1 MSGAPI
7 PPLNAPPAGAV
18 STGVQPGVTS
28 AVILA
33 NRVIVF
39 GTTPPGGI
47 FVYNGTPALGNPP
60 VLAITTATTDP
71 YGNDIKPGDA
81 APAGAL
87 IALGPAPAGGTPSFI
102 ELVAGV
108 ALELA
113 LGTGDADEVLSSA
126 LLTLISGT
134 GAARTLVTRLA
145 SPSFLPTAGFSELQL
160 SSGSEDGVTSLPY
173 AVLGSVGIST
183 SAQLFAGLSGAT
195 GSMFEW
201 LDVSGT
207 WGFDRVMTDV
217 GTYDNNNA
225 GGATAITATYQIP
238 AGTAN
243 SGIIYAIEVPFR
255 IVMGGET
262 LQLGLSLNGATAFT
276 AWDTI
281 GGAIVASG
289 IGLNGRLTVFMEI
302 TGGGASGTANAWV
315 TGCVRQ
321 IGANVLFDN
330 SAALAGTVMV
340 NVPVN
345 TAVANTICVNSLWG
359 GSSAAQSVTAYG
371 SKFMRSG
378 T

>member
-1 MSGAPI
+1 VSGAPI
-7 PPLNAPPAGAV
+7 PPLNAPPAGQV

-28 AVILA
+28 AVLLA
-33 NRVIVF
+33 NKVIVF
-39 GTTPPGGI
+39 GANGGI

-60 VLAITTATTDP
+60 ILAITTATTDP

-81 APAGAL
+81 DAAGAL

-102 ELVAGV
+102 ELVAGAV
-108 ALELA
+108 LELA

-126 LLTLISGT
+126 LFTLISGS

-160 SSGSEDGVTSLPY
+160 ASGSQDGVTSLPY

-201 LDVSGT
+201 FDVSGT
-207 WGFDRVMTDV
+207 WGFDRNMTDV
-217 GTYDNNNA
+217 GTHENNNA
-225 GGATAITATYQIP
+225 GGATAITETYTIP
-238 AGTAN
+238 ANTAN
-243 SGIIYAIEVPFR
+243 SGIIYAIDVPLQ
-255 IVMGGET
+255 IVMEGET

-281 GGAIVASG
+281 GGAIVAAG
-289 IGLNGRLTVFMEI
+289 IGLNGRLTVFAEI
-302 TGGGASGTANAWV
+302 TGNGTAGTLNAWV

-321 IGANVLFDN
+321 VGANVLFNN
-330 SAALAGTVMV
+330 SAALAGVVQV
-340 NVPVN
+340 NVSIN
-345 TAVANTICVNSLWG
+345 TEVANTVCVNSLWG
-359 GSSAAQSVTAYG
+359 GSAAGQSVIGYG
-371 SKFMRSG
+371 SKFTRSG